1 MSGLPQLLL
10 LSALLLFMPLK
21 NKQDLAQHVSP
32 HLNVTKFKLAT
43 GISEQWDVQAYA
55 KHHVILSA
63 RLETRAL

>member
-43 GISEQWDVQAYA
+43 GISEQ
-55 KHHVILSA
+55 
-63 RLETRAL
+63 